1 MKTRAHLLEAFGFA
15 IVLATLLLAGFA
27 QEASSD
33 R

>member
-27 QEASSD
+27 QGGVQ
-33 R
+33 